1 MGGAGPKEM
10 LTDIFTLCW
19 NKSSIPPE
27 LHDVTV
33 IFTRRLQ
40 KKKRQDFNKV
50 TECQEVQ
57 QLSKGLNT
65 TEKLVNVTLQSLIVN
80 EKEDIELKFELSFNV
95 PYNVV
100 IYMFYDIQGAPYRNL
115 CKKTC
120 PDEGRTCL
128 CYSRADKNKLLT
140 YSPVLLIFN
149 VTRNSLDSMLQCSW
163 RTSLLPYVVPGC
175 VQELKV
181 DSVSSIAANASSLLS
196 YQLKRLIDF
205 MPDGHRLSLHVELRK
220 NAGVTEVHQFEVLP
234 SFDNPLDVYLFET
247 LSPFTL
253 YTVSVMTMAGT
264 DKGCVKSLSFQT
276 LKSGPLAPPELT
288 GFDLSGSKLWL
299 VWKVLSPEVA
309 GSDKVTYEL
318 VISSANGVN
327 YTYNQ
332 RSNLFNETLE
342 NIQGPLTIS
351 LWALNDVGK
360 SEKSTVVNIPLN
372 QMDVELNPV
381 VEVINKSHMSIK
393 TSAWNLVEQIAVH
406 AISSEMTLTQDL
418 CATCVWTDRQVV
430 NVSRAFVTS
439 KKRVPLEFVLSFTKM
454 ETRKLQREVK
464 YCQLNAESSSIQEEC
479 SISMSNLTQTENTS
493 VNLLSN
499 SDLSPKDLKPEL
511 KVVRTSNCFVLY
523 GQPSSGDVTLNAT
536 FFISFKINGT
546 FQRLKQIS
554 CFYNRQHNEL
564 FNANIKACV
573 LNGCLHVHQIQN
585 CSKPEQFFIQ
595 SFNVYPSLDGTT
607 CNSTLRAF
615 PHCLKDTE
623 WSLPGDVKSV
633 CIQARDSLEIDHGPP
648 QLINIAQLASSD
660 SHSSTNTVIYGFVG
674 VLVLFAVVIILRVVY
689 TCVKRRNQILK
700 LVGSTNES
708 LDIAQTT
715 PNFSIATKD
724 VSQLQSVQSKNC
736 EDQTSTHGI
745 FLDWLSG
752 SSYARFSRLDK
763 SLGRSNSMGACTN
776 DSSPQSVS
784 NTSDSSITQLL

>member
-1 MGGAGPKEM
+1 
-10 LTDIFTLCW
+10 
-19 NKSSIPPE
+19 
-27 LHDVTV
+27 
-33 IFTRRLQ
+33 
-40 KKKRQDFNKV
+40 
-50 TECQEVQ
+50 
-57 QLSKGLNT
+57 
-65 TEKLVNVTLQSLIVN
+65 
-80 EKEDIELKFELSFNV
+80 
-95 PYNVV
+95 
-100 IYMFYDIQGAPYRNL
+100 MFYDIQGAPYRNL

-140 YSPVLLIFN
+140 YSPVLLNFN

-175 VQELKV
+175 VQELEV

-220 NAGVTEVHQFEVLP
+220 NSGVTEVHQFEVLP

-276 LKSGPLAPPELT
+276 LKSRPLAPPELT

-318 VISSANGVN
+318 VITSANGVN

-342 NIQGPLTIS
+342 NIQRPLTIS
-351 LWALNDVGK
+351 VWALNDVGK

-372 QMDVELNPV
+372 QNYQEKMKGL
-381 VEVINKSHMSIK
+381 
-393 TSAWNLVEQIAVH
+393 
-406 AISSEMTLTQDL
+406 
-418 CATCVWTDRQVV
+418 RQ
-430 NVSRAFVTS
+430 
-439 KKRVPLEFVLSFTKM
+439 K
-454 ETRKLQREVK
+454 
-464 YCQLNAESSSIQEEC
+464 CEE
-479 SISMSNLTQTENTS
+479 
-493 VNLLSN
+493 
-499 SDLSPKDLKPEL
+499 
-511 KVVRTSNCFVLY
+511 
-523 GQPSSGDVTLNAT
+523 G
-536 FFISFKINGT
+536 SFKINGT

-564 FNANIKACV
+564 FNANVKACV
-573 LNGCLHVHQIQN
+573 LNGCLHVHQVQN

-633 CIQARDSLEIDHGPP
+633 CIQARDSSEIDHGPP

-660 SHSSTNTVIYGFVG
+660 SHSSTNTIIYGFVG
-674 VLVLFAVVIILRVVY
+674 VFVLLAVVIILRVVY

-715 PNFSIATKD
+715 PNLSIATKD
-724 VSQLQSVQSKNC
+724 VSQGQSVQSKNC

-776 DSSPQSVS
+776 DSSLQSVS